1 MTLHAASRVRR
12 AAGLFRLEDRG
23 VLEVSGGDARR
34 WLNGMISNDVSLLQP
49 GPERSGCHAL
59 LLTRQGRIVADLHVL
74 LHNSRPSTSLGSPEP
89 KARVASLRAP
99 SALAFW
105 LEMAAE
111 AVPLVME
118 QLAKF
123 IVAADVELSDRTP
136 EVGRMALEG
145 PAAGAV
151 MQRALGEPLVLA
163 EGACADVRLAGS
175 DCFLAAFGFSGE
187 PAYQVFVPKAEA
199 DSVASALSEAGE
211 ADELVSADAE
221 VLEMLRI
228 EAGRPR
234 FGSELDEST
243 LPAEARLDDA
253 VSTTK
258 GCYTGQEVVARLA
271 SQGRVKHM
279 LVGLCDDGATPL
291 GVGAAVET
299 DGKRVGEVTSACVS
313 PDAGSIALAF
323 VRRPHDEPGTKL
335 AVDGRDVRVATLPF
349 PAIAS

>member
-23 VLEVSGGDARR
+23 ILEVAGGDARR
-34 WLNGMISNDVSLLQP
+34 WLNGMVSNDVSSLQP
-49 GPERSGCHAL
+49 GPERSGCYAL
-59 LLTRQGRIVADLHVL
+59 LLTRQGRIVADFHVMV
-74 LHNSRPSTSLGSPEP
+74 RGVDTSTS
-89 KARVASLRAP
+89 
-99 SALAFW
+99 FW

-111 AVPLVME
+111 AVPLVTE
-118 QLAKF
+118 QLANF
-123 IVAADVELSDRTP
+123 IVADDVELSDRTRD
-136 EVGRMALEG
+136 VGRIAVEG
-145 PAAGAV
+145 PTASAV
-151 MQRALGEPLVLA
+151 MERALGEPPGLA
-163 EGACADVRLAGS
+163 ENACADVVLAGS
-175 DCFLAAFGFSGE
+175 DCLLAAFGFSGE
-187 PAYQVFVPKAEA
+187 PAYQVFVPKAEL
-199 DSVASALSEAGE
+199 DSVAAALSEAGE
-211 ADELVSADAE
+211 GNGLVSAEAE

-279 LVGLCDDGATPL
+279 LVGLCGDEATPL
-291 GVGAAVET
+291 GVGAVVESA
-299 DGKRVGEVTSACVS
+299 GKSVGEVTSACVS

-323 VRRPHDEPGTKL
+323 VTRPHDEPGTVL
-335 AVDGRDVRVATLPF
+335 AVEGRDVRVAALPF
-349 PAIAS
+349 TAIAS